1 VFDLHKGK
9 ALQLA
14 AAQLTSVAAVAL
26 AWALYDTHGAM
37 PDLSFFGT
45 PSIAFALLYTGL
57 VTTALAI
64 YLETIA
70 LQKVSAAE
78 VMNTT
83 MLN

>member
-1 VFDLHKGK
+1 
-9 ALQLA
+9 
-14 AAQLTSVAAVAL
+14 
-26 AWALYDTHGAM
+26 M

-78 VMNTT
+78 VMS
-83 MLN
+83 LQCCHY